1 MQDDICYEKFEK
13 ISYFLN
19 KRKTVYLKSTSE
31 VGNPRAL
38 KITSID
44 IPLP

>member
-1 MQDDICYEKFEK
+1 MQDDICYEKLEK
-13 ISYFLN
+13 ISYVLN

-38 KITSID
+38 KNFN
-44 IPLP
+44 